1 MKRGLSL
8 VLIVIF
14 LFVLVACGKTN
25 VETTEEN
32 VSEKTKTETTEENVS
47 SKAENE
53 EDTSNKE
60 KRSIGT
66 DAVGNEFNIPDNL
79 TRIGIT
85 PIPWASVLYSI
96 DNSSDR
102 IVAINPSAMK
112 AYENSLLEIMD
123 PNFENID
130 DEIIGKDFKFNDEE
144 VLKADIQAML
154 IWDHQEDERERLL
167 KMGIS
172 PIMVKNETVED
183 LQASLKA
190 VGQLLGKEEKAD
202 KFIQLYNDSYNLMKS
217 YESSVNSVEKK
228 KVLYLK
234 DSGLKIQGSNNF
246 IREAL
251 ELAGADNIVGD
262 GKTIT
267 MEEIIVQDPEIIL
280 LSNFD
285 KISPDDIY
293 NNKIE
298 GQDWSN
304 VNAVKNKR
312 VYKMPL
318 GINRWDA
325 PGVETPLMML
335 YLGKIIQPEVFE
347 DVNFRQNFVDF
358 YKEFFDYD
366 ISESDMAK
374 VLKFD
379 QNKESLDIIID

>member
-1 MKRGLSL
+1 MKRRLSL
-8 VLIVIF
+8 VLIVIL
-14 LFVLVACGKTN
+14 LFALVACGKTN
-25 VETTEEN
+25 VEMTEKN
-32 VSEKTKTETTEENVS
+32 VSEKNIETTEEKVS
-47 SKAENE
+47 NKVGNE
-53 EDTSNKE
+53 EDTSNEE
-60 KRSIGT
+60 KRSTST
-66 DAVGNEFNIPDNL
+66 DAVGNEFNIPENL
-79 TRIGIT
+79 TRIGII

-123 PNFENID
+123 PNFESID

-144 VLKADIQAML
+144 ILKADIQAML
-154 IWDHQEDERERLL
+154 IWDNQEDERERLL
-167 KMGIS
+167 KMGIA
-172 PIMVKNETVED
+172 PIMVQNKTVED

-190 VGQLLGKEEKAD
+190 VGQLLGKEEKAEE
-202 KFIQLYNDSYNLMKS
+202 FIQLYNESYNLMKS

-228 KVLYLK
+228 KVLYLR
-234 DSGLKIQGSNNF
+234 DSGLKIQGSDNF

-304 VNAVKNKR
+304 INAVKNKR

-318 GINRWDA
+318 GIYRWDA

-366 ISESDMAK
+366 IRESDMEK

-379 QNKESLDIIID
+379 QNKDSLDIIID